1 MLTMGLAAACGRAK
15 IGAPAPEPFPLAGLV
30 VPPAESVAVVSMEFE
45 ATADDSAADEATLA
59 ALDTLEIKSAEQ
71 DARGRSGLRARAI
84 PSVDGKEV
92 AGTAADMF
100 YKLNSNSKRQVASD
114 FYKMGVSDDV
124 KNLYWAQRRMQE
136 PCYDDERPALQRKY
150 VTVWVPDQKGPSGT
164 ITEGHYKV
172 IEIVE

>member
-1 MLTMGLAAACGRAK
+1 MKSECRPTMVLRRLTS
-15 IGAPAPEPFPLAGLV
+15 GLV
-30 VPPAESVAVVSMEFE
+30 LLGVVASLGACAVSPA
-45 ATADDSAADEATLA
+45 
-59 ALDTLEIKSAEQ
+59 
-71 DARGRSGLRARAI
+71 GH
-84 PSVDGKEV
+84 
-92 AGTAADMF
+92 GTAADMF

-150 VTVWVPDQKGPSGT
+150 VSVWVPEQKGPDGT

-172 IEIVE
+172 IEVVE